1 MSGCGAGLK
10 SPSST
15 SEELWLVRVVS
26 LITTG
31 TQNFSESPNAAT
43 VMSYASWES
52 AGSSSSARANLARL
66 RLSCSFCEECMPGS
80 SAETITMPPVAP
92 T

>member
-10 SPSST
+10 SPRST

-31 TQNFSESPNAAT
+31 TLNFSESPNAAT
-43 VMSYASWES
+43 VMS
-52 AGSSSSARANLARL
+52 
-66 RLSCSFCEECMPGS
+66 
-80 SAETITMPPVAP
+80 
-92 T
+92 